1 MCLQIVNR
9 FDMIFLRVF
18 VKNTRSKL
26 LKIVIYYK
34 LHYSLNELLFLIK
47 KKFFKNFSIVK
58 TFSQINLLF
67 IT

>member
-47 KKFFKNFSIVK
+47 KKIFKNFSIVK

>member
-1 MCLQIVNR
+1 
-9 FDMIFLRVF
+9 MIFLRVF

-47 KKFFKNFSIVK
+47 KKIFKNFSIVK

>member
-47 KKFFKNFSIVK
+47 KKFLNR
-58 TFSQINLLF
+58 
-67 IT
+67 